1 MTEKDLAAIIEA
13 EGKRLEAIHKEYM
26 ERHQDFMK
34 RYQEFMDLVKQ
45 IEREYKPFNKENG
58 VCWQYNMPAAP
69 L

>member
-1 MTEKDLAAIIEA
+1 MTEKDIAAIIEA

-45 IEREYKPFNKENG
+45 IEREYKKRPCQTDTLTGASNPTN
-58 VCWQYNMPAAP
+58 
-69 L
+69 